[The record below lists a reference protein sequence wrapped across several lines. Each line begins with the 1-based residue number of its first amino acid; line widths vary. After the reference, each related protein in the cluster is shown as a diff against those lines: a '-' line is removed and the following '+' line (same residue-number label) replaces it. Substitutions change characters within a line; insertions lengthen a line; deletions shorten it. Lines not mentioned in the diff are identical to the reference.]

1 MALTPQL
8 IKDQEFQIKFRG
20 CDPLEVRDYLEVLAE
35 AFFEMQEQNKEQ
47 WLELERLRQ
56 LKESSDD
63 VNSSLETDIASSLKI
78 SEDLKDGCAQKEV
91 LIEEQREEIKE
102 LLLRIGDLEQ
112 EVVEHEEELSEGL
125 AKVVEA
131 EEALSAMEGEKKGL
145 GSKIEILHEQMDELR
160 KEEVDFKSTL
170 SAAQRFA
177 EDLREKSRVEAGNR
191 IEEADAE
198 IRKIRDDA
206 HDELQR
212 LPLEISALKK
222 KKGEVK
228 ADLQSTL
235 LNYLETIDVF
245 YPDPEE
251 GGQEADPTQD
261 ERDDKVGDELFQ
273 SITIQEDGSLAP
285 VDTEGLTKEEA
296 ALAESA
302 RDTVMNG
309 HSVHKND
316 ESALERKD
324 IFAVA
329 VQEGQEE
336 ISS

>member
-56 LKESSDD
+56 LKENSDD

-91 LIEEQREEIKE
+91 LIEDQREEIKE

-112 EVVEHEEELSEGL
+112 EAVEHEEELSEGL

-131 EEALSAMEGEKKGL
+131 EEALRAVEGEKRGL

-160 KEEVDFKSTL
+160 KEEVDFKATL

-198 IRKIRDDA
+198 IRKIKDDA

-222 KKGEVK
+222 KKSEVK
-228 ADLQSTL
+228 ADLQATL

-251 GGQEADPTQD
+251 GVQD
-261 ERDDKVGDELFQ
+261 KRDDKVGGELFQ
-273 SITIQEDGSLAP
+273 SITIQADGSLAS

-309 HSVHKND
+309 HSVHKNG
-316 ESALERKD
+316 ESAVDRKD

-329 VQEGQEE
+329 AQEGEKE

>member
-91 LIEEQREEIKE
+91 LIEDQREEIKE

-131 EEALSAMEGEKKGL
+131 EEALRAVEGEKRGL

-160 KEEVDFKSTL
+160 KEEVDFKATL

-198 IRKIRDDA
+198 IRKIKDDA

-222 KKGEVK
+222 KKSEVK
-228 ADLQSTL
+228 ADLQATL

-251 GGQEADPTQD
+251 GVQD
-261 ERDDKVGDELFQ
+261 KRDDKVGGELFQ
-273 SITIQEDGSLAP
+273 SITIQADGSLAS

-309 HSVHKND
+309 HSVHKNG
-316 ESALERKD
+316 ESAVDRKD

-329 VQEGQEE
+329 AQEGEKE